1 MTDVS
6 MRQMLKAGV
15 HFGHQTRFW
24 APKMA
29 PYIFGAR
36 NKIHIIN
43 LERTLPMFRDALN
56 FLGSVAGD
64 RGKILFVGTKRQA
77 GKVVREQAQRCNCPY
92 VDHRWLGGMLTNFKT
107 VKNSIARLVELDE
120 MVSSGATMG
129 LTKKETL
136 MLERER
142 VKLDRSLSG
151 IRDMKGLPDALFV
164 IDVDH
169 ERIAVSEARKLGIP
183 VVGVCD
189 TNSSPE
195 GIDYLIPGNDDAIRA
210 IRLYLHEAA
219 DAVLEARAAAAP
231 VLQGDAN
238 DYVEVSDDSQDS
250 SADAEVSPET
260 APTGTNPGT
269 TPDEP
274 ASTGAVQASGSTS
287 DGGDNGRAD
296 TDVETVNSVTADS
309 PKSTAN

>member
-6 MRQMLKAGV
+6 MRQMLEAGV

-24 APKMA
+24 SPKMG

-43 LERTLPMFRDALN
+43 LEKTLPLYRDAMN
-56 FLGSVAGD
+56 FLGSVAAA

-77 GKVVREQAQRCNCPY
+77 GKVIREEALRCNCPF

-120 MVSSGATMG
+120 MAVSGVTAG

-142 VKLDRSLSG
+142 AKLERSLSG
-151 IRDMKGLPDALFV
+151 IRDMKGLPDALLI

-189 TNSSPE
+189 TNSSPD
-195 GIDYLIPGNDDAIRA
+195 GIDYPIPGNDDAIRA
-210 IRLYLHEAA
+210 IRLYLKGAA
-219 DAVLEARAAAAP
+219 DAILEARAAAAP
-231 VLQGDAN
+231 VVEGDAD
-238 DYVEVSDDSQDS
+238 DYVEVTEENPVNASTASET
-250 SADAEVSPET
+250 ATAEVASVQPTTDDVSIEAPQAKPEGEDSPESG
-260 APTGTNPGT
+260 ADQSEI
-269 TPDEP
+269 TPN
-274 ASTGAVQASGSTS
+274 TS
-287 DGGDNGRAD
+287 
-296 TDVETVNSVTADS
+296 S
-309 PKSTAN
+309 